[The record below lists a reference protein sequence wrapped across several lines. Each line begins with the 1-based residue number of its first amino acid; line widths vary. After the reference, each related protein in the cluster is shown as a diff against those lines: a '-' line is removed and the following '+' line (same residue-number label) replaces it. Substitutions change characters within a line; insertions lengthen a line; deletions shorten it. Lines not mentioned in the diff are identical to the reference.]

1 MGCKL
6 TPFLIIPTW
15 VQFSRQEYKGSTQQ
29 EIADVFLNRYSL
41 KNMTTY
47 FQYLQILGTTKSHIL
62 TNFTEAQAVFF
73 ISIYYIS
80 YGFFL
85 LPYVLHRMEPYSAS
99 DVVVF
104 HICVSVW
111 NLKERGRCTI
121 LGFPPCLGIRQ
132 RCSLQKICQR
142 LLGSTFLVSFSKVD
156 QRLLVHSRI
165 PF

>member
-1 MGCKL
+1 
-6 TPFLIIPTW
+6 
-15 VQFSRQEYKGSTQQ
+15 
-29 EIADVFLNRYSL
+29 
-41 KNMTTY
+41 MTTY

-121 LGFPPCLGIRQ
+121 LGFSPCLAIRQ

-142 LLGSTFLVSFSKVD
+142 LLGSTFFGIILQSRPEIARSFTHP
-156 QRLLVHSRI
+156 LLVLFPYKRVV
-165 PF
+165 